1 MDQRNI
7 AFNVLLESG
16 FEEIEVLSG
25 AYTHVK
31 TFHQHVYLHT

>member
-1 MDQRNI
+1 MDQISI

-16 FEEIEVLSG
+16 FEEIEVLLR

-31 TFHQHVYLHT
+31 NSHQHVFD